1 MKKIIIFGAG
11 PTGKRAYAFYRELCD
26 VVAYAD
32 NNEAIQGTDIGGVPV
47 VSAEQIV
54 NMDYDYIVI
63 ASVPGYDSICLQL
76 ENYGVAQEKIK
87 KYSSDVNNNRE
98 LSFFQYARELRDTS
112 GACAEV
118 GVFQGDTARIINQA
132 FADRKLYLFDTFSG
146 FDERDVETE
155 KKAGFSEAKAGDY
168 RDTSVERVLEKMKYP
183 NQCIIKKGYFPVKT
197 IYLGCKMPMDNRE
210 YMYRLAR
217 RMGIEVVNMEPYYNE
232 FKLREYYVD
241 IEHYFKEKAYRKQ
254 KIINDG
260 KYALLKKDIY
270 EYIKDWR

>member
-98 LSFFQYARELRDTS
+98 LSFFQYARELTN
-112 GACAEV
+112 
-118 GVFQGDTARIINQA
+118 T
-132 FADRKLYLFDTFSG
+132 
-146 FDERDVETE
+146 
-155 KKAGFSEAKAGDY
+155 
-168 RDTSVERVLEKMKYP
+168 
-183 NQCIIKKGYFPVKT
+183 
-197 IYLGCKMPMDNRE
+197 
-210 YMYRLAR
+210 
-217 RMGIEVVNMEPYYNE
+217 
-232 FKLREYYVD
+232 
-241 IEHYFKEKAYRKQ
+241 
-254 KIINDG
+254 
-260 KYALLKKDIY
+260 
-270 EYIKDWR
+270 